1 MIRKIAALMVV
12 AFATLMVPFASPS
25 HAAPVYG
32 NKIPTQVHI
41 TVVTAK
47 KGAPLK
53 VRFRVTA
60 ADGTTPAGQLA
71 YTITRASTTA
81 RTAKVASRATSGT
94 VAING
99 SVAVDGQVA
108 QVGTY
113 VVSGSFT
120 PTNSAKYLPS
130 SNATRAGVKAVG
142 GQHHNNGGGGS
153 GLPNTGGPDLGW
165 LIAGLV
171 LAGAGAGTVAYA
183 RRRQPAAA

>member
-1 MIRKIAALMVV
+1 VIRKIAALLVV
-12 AFATLMVPFASPS
+12 AFATLMVPFTSPA

-41 TVVTAK
+41 TVLRAEKGKSLEVRFGVTAS
-47 KGAPLK
+47 
-53 VRFRVTA
+53 
-60 ADGTTPAGQLA
+60 DGTTPAGSLR
-71 YTITRASTTA
+71 YTITRAATAA
-81 RTAKVASRATSGT
+81 RTSRVVSRAASGT

-99 SVAVDGQVA
+99 TVGVKGQVA

-113 VVSGSFT
+113 LIAASFS

-130 SNATRAGVKAVG
+130 SNATRAPVKALG
-142 GQHHNNGGGGS
+142 GKHDNNNGGG